1 MSSMPK
7 TNGKPDIRSLT
18 KAVQNKTTNNVL
30 HFLVIRDETDFENA
44 HEVMEYLMLNTP
56 DTPDNP
62 YHDFMILL
70 GQALEAYEQE
80 HYPVAK
86 PEPIEMLRFL
96 MEQQNVR
103 QADLVPVLGS
113 RSLVSELLSGKRKL
127 NKRHIEVLSPFFHVS
142 PATFFG

>member
-1 MSSMPK
+1 MPK
-7 TNGKPDIRSLT
+7 ASGRKSLKSTIKDANT
-18 KAVQNKTTNNVL
+18 KAVNNIL
-30 HFLVIRDETDFENA
+30 HLLSIRDEETYLEGLA
-44 HEVMEYLMLNTP
+44 VMEFIMLETP
-56 DTPDNP
+56 DTPDSP
-62 YHDFMILL
+62 YHNLAILL